1 MRKEV
6 EKEESKLTKVGLLEV
21 TDMSLILS
29 LKLNKKK
36 LKSLAYYFIKKVL
49 ILM

>member
-29 LKLNKKK
+29 LKLNKKAEIFG
-36 LKSLAYYFIKKVL
+36 LLFH
-49 ILM
+49 